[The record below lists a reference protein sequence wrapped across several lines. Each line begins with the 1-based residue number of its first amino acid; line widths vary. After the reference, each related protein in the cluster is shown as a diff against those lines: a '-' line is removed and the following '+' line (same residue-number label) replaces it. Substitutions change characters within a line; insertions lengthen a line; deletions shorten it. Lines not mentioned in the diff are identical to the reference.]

1 MEEYKA
7 AMRARHAINAASS
20 ATNEALPSVDEGG
33 LGATGLREDAQA
45 DVVEDQPVRAPPV
58 NVPEGHIHD
67 EITGQVRRADAQGPM
82 MRLNDF
88 GDGGAPLPGMGPAG
102 MGFPGFRPDMG
113 FPGEPLPPRFP
124 GGGAPGGPPQLPQGL
139 EQALT
144 PSQRQLL
151 MEAMA
156 EMGGGPPGFGGG
168 PGGGFPGGGFPGG
181 PGGRFPGGPGGG
193 FPGGGFPGGGFPGF
207 GGGGAGNPFGPSF
220 GEDEGTPSNWD
231 PRNARMTAEEEA
243 IARRQAAELRAR
255 AAGQQPPA
263 PGAGGAAAAPS
274 TGAGGTGAAAE
285 VGRGSGAA
293 AGLALGGGPQ
303 SLREEALN
311 EQGLDGYGGEA
322 GGGGMPPHVRA
333 HLQQMQGIR
342 REWGPPGAM
351 GGLDRDEDMTYER
364 LSALTERI
372 GK

>member
-1 MEEYKA
+1 
-7 AMRARHAINAASS
+7 
-20 ATNEALPSVDEGG
+20 
-33 LGATGLREDAQA
+33 
-45 DVVEDQPVRAPPV
+45 
-58 NVPEGHIHD
+58 
-67 EITGQVRRADAQGPM
+67 
-82 MRLNDF
+82 
-88 GDGGAPLPGMGPAG
+88 
-102 MGFPGFRPDMG
+102 
-113 FPGEPLPPRFP
+113 
-124 GGGAPGGPPQLPQGL
+124 
-139 EQALT
+139 
-144 PSQRQLL
+144 

-156 EMGGGPPGFGGG
+156 EMGGPPGFGGL
-168 PGGGFPGGGFPGG
+168 GGGFPGGGLPGG

-207 GGGGAGNPFGPSF
+207 GGGGNPFGPSF

-263 PGAGGAAAAPS
+263 TGAGGGAAAPS
-274 TGAGGTGAAAE
+274 AGAGAAE
-285 VGRGSGAA
+285 A
-293 AGLALGGGPQ
+293 AGRAAGPGAGPAQGGGPR
-303 SLREEALN
+303 SLREEALR
-311 EQGLDGYGGEA
+311 EQGLDG
-322 GGGGMPPHVRA
+322 GGGGMPEHLRA
-333 HLQQMQGIR
+333 HLAQMQGIR